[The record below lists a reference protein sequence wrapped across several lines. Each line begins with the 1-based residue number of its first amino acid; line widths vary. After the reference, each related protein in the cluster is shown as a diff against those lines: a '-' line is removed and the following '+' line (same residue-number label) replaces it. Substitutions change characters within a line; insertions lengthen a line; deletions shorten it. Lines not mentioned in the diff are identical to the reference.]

1 VKSGPD
7 AIRIDRWPARRWT
20 LWWPL
25 RSALVAGRTAA
36 GAGAVALERVGA
48 AAARPSRPVNG
59 WLAFWNGPQPIYV
72 SERHRRVHYAKVAD
86 DILQV
91 LPRPQARVLD
101 FGCGA
106 ALEAGRVAEAC
117 ARLYLCEAAET
128 LRIELAER
136 FRGNARIEVIDPEAM
151 DTLPDGS
158 LDLIVVNSVLQYV
171 ARAEIPSLLRRFR
184 AKLHP
189 EGVLVLADLLPDRAT
204 AEADA
209 ASLLRVA
216 ARLGFLPAALVG
228 LVRLLA
234 SDYRRLRREV
244 GLTVLPPAEIEA
256 LLAEAGF
263 EARRRPVNFGFNQRR
278 ATYLARHSRP
288 RGAERPMAVTEKGPD
303 HHEAG
308 RGHLREQIVEVQR
321 AGEQGHERSGQ
332 EKADERHDGEAR
344 HGGFVGAV
352 AGEGPAAVEAVGYRT
367 ANEEPAHRGEDRAHA
382 A

>member
-1 VKSGPD
+1 MKSGPD

-171 ARAEIPSLLRRFR
+171 ARGDPLAVAAVPRQAASRGRSRARRFVTR
-184 AKLHP
+184 SRH
-189 EGVLVLADLLPDRAT
+189 GGGRCRLA
-204 AEADA
+204 
-209 ASLLRVA
+209 
-216 ARLGFLPAALVG
+216 PAG
-228 LVRLLA
+228 RGSPRLLA
-234 SDYRRLRREV
+234 GCARRPRPSARERLSPVAPRGRTHRAATGGDRGSARRGRLRGAPTSGQLRLQPAPRHLPRSA
-244 GLTVLPPAEIEA
+244 LT
-256 LLAEAGF
+256 
-263 EARRRPVNFGFNQRR
+263 
-278 ATYLARHSRP
+278 
-288 RGAERPMAVTEKGPD
+288 AERRGTSNGGDRERSRSRRGRSWSPARADSGGS
-303 HHEAG
+303 AG
-308 RGHLREQIVEVQR
+308 R
-321 AGEQGHERSGQ
+321 
-332 EKADERHDGEAR
+332 
-344 HGGFVGAV
+344 
-352 AGEGPAAVEAVGYRT
+352 
-367 ANEEPAHRGEDRAHA
+367 
-382 A
+382 